1 MSKVYFITGSSSGFG
16 RALSEAVLERGDRAI
31 LTARRP
37 DGVADLVGKYPDH
50 ACAARLDVTDEHE
63 RQVAIQAALE
73 RFGRVDVLVNN
84 AGRGSLGAAEEFS
97 SAQIRAQM
105 ELNFFAAIEM
115 TRAMLPV
122 MRRQKSGHIL
132 NMSSIGGR
140 VNVAAFS
147 LYGAAKFAI
156 EGFSEALAD
165 EVRPLG
171 IRVTLIE
178 PGAFRTGFAGDANMR
193 PEKTIDDYKPV
204 IEPVREYL
212 YGNSGRQAGDPC
224 KAAQAMIAAV
234 ESDEPPLRLM
244 LGADAYDLWEQKC
257 AAMNMETAA
266 WRALGEDT
274 AFADAVVREIGT

>member
-1 MSKVYFITGSSSGFG
+1 IPVPARCGEGGRGQAGGQALPDTTVWRPLRAFSRISIHLHTHRQRGAAMSKVYFITGSSSGFG

-132 NMSSIGGR
+132 NMSSI
-140 VNVAAFS
+140 
-147 LYGAAKFAI
+147 
-156 EGFSEALAD
+156 
-165 EVRPLG
+165 
-171 IRVTLIE
+171 
-178 PGAFRTGFAGDANMR
+178 
-193 PEKTIDDYKPV
+193 
-204 IEPVREYL
+204 
-212 YGNSGRQAGDPC
+212 
-224 KAAQAMIAAV
+224 
-234 ESDEPPLRLM
+234 
-244 LGADAYDLWEQKC
+244 
-257 AAMNMETAA
+257 
-266 WRALGEDT
+266 
-274 AFADAVVREIGT
+274 